1 MTIPLTTPIYITH
14 SDIKSFLLCRR
25 QWYFSYVLDYKKTE
39 SLVGALATGSR
50 VHAAIEHYYRTGEDP
65 VAEHERLAAETIEI
79 VETEGKPWE
88 LDDLYDDIII
98 GRNCV
103 KAHQAW
109 LEDTGADGQYEVFA
123 VERKIEAE
131 LIPGVILRCKADVI
145 FRDVETDFLVIND
158 LKTDGNYTGG
168 TREVLE
174 RSWQAPTY
182 DLATS
187 LAHPD
192 EIIGGARYTAMKKM
206 KRPERSKLPLVE
218 RWPVP
223 GLVRGRKSRRA
234 QLEQIARDM
243 IETMERI
250 EAEGAVHAY
259 PSPNPSCRWCDFK
272 APCEIIDGSEAA
284 AMDMLNDHFEHGG
297 RHARYGPS

>member
-1 MTIPLTTPIYITH
+1 MSAIYITH
-14 SDIKSFLLCRR
+14 SDIKAFLLCRR
-25 QWYFSYVLDYKKTE
+25 QWYWSYVLDFKKPE
-39 SLVGALATGSR
+39 KRVGALATGSR
-50 VHAAIEHYYRTGEDP
+50 VHAALEHYYKTGEDP
-65 VAEHERLAAETIEI
+65 VAEHERLARADAEY
-79 VETEGKPWE
+79 VELEGSPWE

-103 KAHQAW
+103 TAHQEW
-109 LEDTGADGQYEVFA
+109 LAETGADSQYEVVA
-123 VERKIEAE
+123 VERTIEAE
-131 LIPGVILRCKADVI
+131 LIPGVILRCKADVL

-158 LKTDGNYTGG
+158 LKTDGNWTGG

-182 DLATS
+182 DLATM
-187 LAHPD
+187 LAFPD
-192 EIIGGARYTAMKKM
+192 EIIGGAHYTAMKKM

-223 GLVRGRKSRRA
+223 GLVRGRPSRKA

-243 IETMERI
+243 VETMERI
-250 EAEGAVHAY
+250 EAEGSKHTY

-272 APCEIIDGSEAA
+272 MPCELVDGSALAA
-284 AMDMLNDHFEHGG
+284 RAMLDDKFERGG
-297 RHARYGPS
+297 RHARYAPS